1 MSNAGVDGRAAEQ
14 GKGAPKVV
22 VVAAPKGGVGK
33 STLTMGLLVSA
44 RKVGYV
50 AVGVG
55 MDPQNSLQRWSS
67 FRERQRST
75 SQGADLVEVPVTS
88 LSVHDYRRLLTMT
101 GCDLVVVDTLPGV
114 GEAINSIISLCELAD
129 VVLIPTS
136 SSPMDVD
143 QVVPFRKDIAGNRSW
158 FVLNAANRRTRSF
171 QKAKFG
177 MQAAGRVCPIEIPKL
192 EAIPDQ
198 FLRGLT
204 VSDKGEP
211 GSEDFAALWDFVRY
225 ELGLDGRSRAA

>member
-1 MSNAGVDGRAAEQ
+1 MSNAVGGRRAAEQ
-14 GKGAPKVV
+14 GGDSPKVV

-44 RKVGYV
+44 RQAGYV

-67 FRERQRST
+67 FREQQRST
-75 SQGADLVEVPVTS
+75 PQGADLVEVPVTS
-88 LSVHDYRRLLTMT
+88 LNVHDYRRLRAMT
-101 GCDLVVVDTLPGV
+101 VCDLVVVDTLPGV
-114 GEAINSIISLCELAD
+114 GEAINSVISLCELAD
-129 VVLIPTS
+129 LVLIPTS

-143 QVVPFRKDIAGNRSW
+143 QVVPFRKNVAGNKSW
-158 FVLNAANRRTRSF
+158 FVLNSANRRTRSF

-204 VSDKGEP
+204 VSDKGEA
-211 GSEDFAALWDFVRY
+211 GCEDFGALWNFVRY
-225 ELGLDGRSRAA
+225 ELGLAGRSQAA